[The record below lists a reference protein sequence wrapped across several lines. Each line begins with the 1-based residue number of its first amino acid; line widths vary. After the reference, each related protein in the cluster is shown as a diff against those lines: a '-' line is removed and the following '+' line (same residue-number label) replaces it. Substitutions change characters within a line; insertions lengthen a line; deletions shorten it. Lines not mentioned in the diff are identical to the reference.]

1 MAQEGCAG
9 CAGVPIRP
17 SPSSMCV
24 LLGQNNLPANAKA
37 LPCDQFAARQGVLLD
52 KAGKNGLDR

>member
-1 MAQEGCAG
+1 MYVKCQGRGAW
-9 CAGVPIRP
+9 GVRVP

>member
-1 MAQEGCAG
+1 MLNAAG
-9 CAGVPIRP
+9 RGARDVRVP